1 MVAIVLGILKIIGIL
16 LLVVLGLILFGVL
29 SVLFVPVRYR
39 AEGSVYESLKAK
51 ASVSWFLDLISM
63 KVSYDG
69 EMQTDLRILWFHPGR
84 ETNEED
90 ADQAESS
97 RTECGMDE
105 AEAVKENTAGPET
118 GKPDLK
124 DELAERVET
133 AEVKPETEQVKTE
146 RLESGKACEAEVP
159 PETAKTEAA
168 VQKPET
174 GEVPGISETRETE
187 ISDDADS
194 KPKKPRF
201 RLSAIPERIRRG
213 IAGLKARIHRILQRL
228 KGIAEKFRQGKA
240 QWETIRAF
248 IRDEENKKAF
258 RLAKKQIF
266 AVIRHV
272 LPRKLEGKLHFG
284 FDDPYTTGQV
294 LTWIS
299 PFYGL
304 YGRHVQV
311 IPDFLEPCLEGE
323 LKLKGRIRLGTLLFL
338 VFWML
343 QNKQIRLWIRK
354 WRES

>member
-16 LLVVLGLILFGVL
+16 LLVVLGLLLFVIL

-51 ASVSWFLDLISM
+51 ASVSWFLHLISL
-63 KVSYDG
+63 KVSYD
-69 EMQTDLRILWFHPGR
+69 EKMQTDFRILWFHPGR

-90 ADQAESS
+90 TDQAESG
-97 RTECGMDE
+97 RTECETGGGKTDKAEPRMDE
-105 AEAVKENTAGPET
+105 AEAVKENTAGAET
-118 GKPDLK
+118 GKQDLK

-133 AEVKPETEQVKTE
+133 AEVPGTSETPENPETET
-146 RLESGKACEAEVP
+146 P
-159 PETAKTEAA
+159 
-168 VQKPET
+168 
-174 GEVPGISETRETE
+174 
-187 ISDDADS
+187 DDADS
-194 KPKKPRF
+194 KPKKSRF
-201 RLSAIPERIRRG
+201 RLSAIPERICRW
-213 IAGLKARIHRILQRL
+213 IAGMKARIHRISQRL
-228 KGIAEKFRQGKA
+228 KGIAGKFRHGKA
-240 QWETIRAF
+240 RWETIRAF

-272 LPRKLEGKLHFG
+272 LPRKLEGKVHFG
-284 FDDPYTTGQV
+284 FDDPYTSGQV

-338 VFWML
+338 VFRML